1 MGRFLE
7 CPWAAKK
14 SMDVSPGAAKAR
26 KKSHEGRA
34 SARQEILLEKMAPG
48 AHLARAQL
56 INKLIKLI
64 NEKKRR
70 IEFGDLTR
78 HGPKGQANF

>member
-1 MGRFLE
+1 MLALGRQRV
-7 CPWAAKK
+7 AKNATA
-14 SMDVSPGAAKAR
+14 V
-26 KKSHEGRA
+26 GRTLV
-34 SARQEILLEKMAPG
+34 RDILLEKMAPR

-78 HGPKGQANF
+78 HGPKGQANYTGSITITSGMHF

>member
-1 MGRFLE
+1 MPRPLG
-7 CPWAAKK
+7 K
-14 SMDVSPGAAKAR
+14 D
-26 KKSHEGRA
+26 
-34 SARQEILLEKMAPG
+34 ILFEKMVPRAR
-48 AHLARAQL
+48 LVRAQL

-78 HGPKGQANF
+78 HGPKGQANLFMFTFIVHSLMAVHLRHSRST